1 MPRRRRLAMK
11 ADFLAARRSELTALA
26 EERGVDWRQT
36 VGSVEQEDDE
46 VLTISAL
53 ATLLELDIS
62 RVFNP
67 QNSLEEVERD
77 SRQLLESHTVE
88 FEQQWTEI
96 ERQLRNLPAETKV
109 KLAEQLEAAAAVLR
123 EG

>member
-1 MPRRRRLAMK
+1 MK